1 MAKAASNFVSETL
14 DKNSVVIF
22 SKSYCPFCKK
32 AKNIFDGLGVAYMSV
47 ELDSRSDGSDI
58 QKVLGDMTGA
68 STVPR
73 VFVKKQCLGGASDVE
88 DMNRNN
94 KLQPLLKSHGLLK

>member
-1 MAKAASNFVSETL
+1 MAKAAKTFVNETL
-14 DKNSVVIF
+14 DKNPVVIF

-32 AKNIFDGLGVAYMSV
+32 AKQVFDGLGVSYLAV
-47 ELDSRSDGSDI
+47 ELDNRSDGSDI
-58 QKVLGDMTGA
+58 QKVLTDMTGA

-73 VFVKKQCLGGASDVE
+73 VFFKKQCLGGASDVE

>member
-1 MAKAASNFVSETL
+1 MAKAAKAFVDETL
-14 DKNSVVIF
+14 DENPVVIF

-32 AKNIFDGLGVAYMSV
+32 AKQIFDGLGVSYEAV
-47 ELDSRSDGSDI
+47 ELDSRKDGTDI
-58 QKVLGDMTGA
+58 QKVLTDMTGA

-73 VFVKKQCLGGASDVE
+73 VFVKKECLGGASDLE

-94 KLQPLLKSHGLLK
+94 KLKPLLKSHGLLK